1 MEGNSIWQTNFL
13 QLSRLINSRISI
25 WLLQPD
31 KHFPVLTV
39 EQVFQSMD
47 CSRSKFRTRLTNSLV
62 NFDRL
67 WKTFQPFLPGFVASS
82 SSSSSYFHQHVQMFR
97 KEIADPLPFDSNI
110 FCCLLTP
117 MIHFY
122 EAVCSCYSVWNTRK
136 SRMKSS
142 SVYLSVW

>member
-1 MEGNSIWQTNFL
+1 MEKIWNFTSKKSIQVDSRLIQSGGNSIWQTNFL

-47 CSRSKFRTRLTNSLV
+47 CSRSKFRTGLTNSLV

-82 SSSSSYFHQHVQMFR
+82 SSSSYSYQHVQMFGR
-97 KEIADPLPFDSNI
+97 KLWI
-110 FCCLLTP
+110 FFLSIP
-117 MIHFY
+117 IFS
-122 EAVCSCYSVWNTRK
+122 AVF
-136 SRMKSS
+136 
-142 SVYLSVW
+142 